1 MGQRCD
7 VSCLTFF
14 VKCGSKII
22 QKTLYFSLLLEKT
35 KAYKHVFS
43 HYFRVIGFSFYT
55 LFEAHICILHHLA
68 FLFSAQPAV
77 SHPLII
83 CFF

>member
-1 MGQRCD
+1 MWC
-7 VSCLTFF
+7 VLPHFF
-14 VKCGSKII
+14 VKCGSKIL
-22 QKTLYFSLLLEKT
+22 QKAFYFLLLLEKT

-43 HYFRVIGFSFYT
+43 HYFRVIGFSSYT